1 MAPLMSGIILGS
13 RYDSFL
19 VVLLNVAPLFLAS
32 NVEAPV
38 YYLLEGSDPNLPTN
52 IPKSIKLNMFVS
64 KTPPELAK
72 SPATVTYQLELDS

>member
-1 MAPLMSGIILGS
+1 MIVSWWYYLMLPPPFI
-13 RYDSFL
+13 
-19 VVLLNVAPLFLAS
+19 LAS

-38 YYLLEGSDPNLPTN
+38 YYRLEDSDPNLPTN
-52 IPKSIKLNMFVS
+52 IPKSLKLNMFVS